1 MIDNKNIFSCEELDH
16 ERSEEGLPVAILA
29 IGAFLHFVF
38 LIWILISSLTTDN
51 VKRKFESK
59 KEKKKEKVQKKIKSN
74 IDDFKNVWRNRFERR
89 LKCEEIIKQTFE
101 NSFSDYKFKKELFEY
116 NYKDKSFYNKDEFD
130 RYIKNMTN
138 FIAKNIKN
146 KHLKDY
152 INRDEYYFNL
162 HQEDLFDIYNKHGRE
177 DDFDW
182 ENYDKR
188 ITDFEQKYSKIL
200 KNNFG
205 TMKLPDGFKIENI
218 HYYPQ
223 PDDYGMGDVGF
234 DIICDLSKEIDETK
248 RLFESI
254 GII

>member
-16 ERSEEGLPVAILA
+16 ERSEEGLPTVIYA

-38 LIWILISSLTTDN
+38 LIWILIFSLTN
-51 VKRKFESK
+51 KNKRKSESK
-59 KEKKKEKVQKKIKSN
+59 KEEKIQEKIKSN
-74 IDDFKNVWRNRFERR
+74 IDSFKNVWRNSFERR
-89 LKCEEIIKQTFE
+89 LKCEEIIKQTLE
-101 NSFSDYKFKKELFEY
+101 KSFSDYKFKKELFEHA
-116 NYKDKSFYNKDEFD
+116 YKDNTFYNKDEFD

-138 FIAKNIKN
+138 FIAENIKN

-152 INRDEYYFNL
+152 VNHDEYYFNL
-162 HQEDLFDIYNKHGRE
+162 YQKDLFDIYNKHSHE

-188 ITDFEQKYSKIL
+188 ITDFEQKYSKIH

-205 TMKLPDGFKIENI
+205 TMKLPEGFKIENI
-218 HYYPQ
+218 HYSPQ

>member
-16 ERSEEGLPVAILA
+16 EKSQEDLPVAILA

-38 LIWILISSLTTDN
+38 LIWILISSLTDN
-51 VKRKFESK
+51 IRRKSESK
-59 KEKKKEKVQKKIKSN
+59 KEEKVQKKIKSN
-74 IDDFKNVWRNRFERR
+74 IDDFKNVWRKSFERR

-101 NSFSDYKFKKELFEY
+101 KSFSDYKFKKELFEY
-116 NYKDKSFYNKDEFD
+116 NYKDNTFYNKDGFD
-130 RYIKNMTN
+130 KYIKDMTS
-138 FIAKNIKN
+138 FISKNIKD

-162 HQEDLFDIYNKHGRE
+162 YQKDLIGIYDKHDSGG

-182 ENYDKR
+182 EIYNKR
-188 ITDFEQKYSKIL
+188 IIDFEQKYSKIL

-218 HYYPQ
+218 HYSPQ

>member
-1 MIDNKNIFSCEELDH
+1 MINFENIFSCEELDH
-16 ERSEEGLPVAILA
+16 EKSQEGLPVAILA
-29 IGAFLHFVF
+29 IGAFLHFIF
-38 LIWILISSLTTDN
+38 LIWILISSLTDN
-51 VKRKFESK
+51 VKRKSESK
-59 KEKKKEKVQKKIKSN
+59 KEDKIQEKIKSK
-74 IDDFKNVWRNRFERR
+74 IDDFKNVWRNSFERR
-89 LKCEEIIKQTFE
+89 LKCEEIIKQTLE
-101 NSFSDYKFKKELFEY
+101 KSFSDYKFKKELFEY
-116 NYKDKSFYNKDEFD
+116 AYKNNNFYNKDEFD
-130 RYIKNMTN
+130 RYIKDMTS
-138 FIAKNIKN
+138 FISENIKD

-162 HQEDLFDIYNKHGRE
+162 HQEDLFDTYNKHSRE

-182 ENYDKR
+182 DNYNKR
-188 ITDFEQKYSKIL
+188 IINFEQKYSKIL

-218 HYYPQ
+218 HYSPQ

-248 RLFESI
+248 HLFESI

>member
-1 MIDNKNIFSCEELDH
+1 MINNKNIFSCEELDH
-16 ERSEEGLPVAILA
+16 ERSEEGLHAVIFA
-29 IGAFLHFVF
+29 IGAFLHFIF
-38 LIWILISSLTTDN
+38 LIWILISSLTDK
-51 VKRKFESK
+51 VKRKSESK
-59 KEKKKEKVQKKIKSN
+59 KEEKVQEKIKSK
-74 IDDFKNVWRNRFERR
+74 IDDFKNVWRNSFERR

-101 NSFSDYKFKKELFEY
+101 KSFSDYKFKKELFEY

-130 RYIKNMTN
+130 RYIKNMTS
-138 FIAKNIKN
+138 FISKNIKD

-152 INRDEYYFNL
+152 VNHEEYYFNL
-162 HQEDLFDIYNKHGRE
+162 YQKDLIEIYDQHDNGG

-182 ENYDKR
+182 EIYNKR
-188 ITDFEQKYSKIL
+188 IIDFEQKYSKIL

-205 TMKLPDGFKIENI
+205 TMKLPEGFKIENI

-234 DIICDLSKEIDETK
+234 NIICDLSKEIDETK

>member
-1 MIDNKNIFSCEELDH
+1 MINNKNIFSCEELDH
-16 ERSEEGLPVAILA
+16 ERSEEGLPTAIYA

-38 LIWILISSLTTDN
+38 LIWILISSLTN
-51 VKRKFESK
+51 KNKRKSELK
-59 KEKKKEKVQKKIKSN
+59 KEEKIQEKIKSN
-74 IDDFKNVWRNRFERR
+74 IDSFKNVWRNSFERR

-101 NSFSDYKFKKELFEY
+101 KSFSDYKFKKELFEY
-116 NYKDKSFYNKDEFD
+116 AYKDNTFYNKDEFD
-130 RYIKNMTN
+130 KYIKDMTN
-138 FIAKNIKN
+138 FIAENIKD

-152 INRDEYYFNL
+152 VNHDEYYFEL
-162 HQEDLFDIYNKHGRE
+162 YQKDLFDIYNKHSRE

-205 TMKLPDGFKIENI
+205 TMKLPEGFKIENI
-218 HYYPQ
+218 HYSPQ

-248 RLFESI
+248 HLFESI

>member
-1 MIDNKNIFSCEELDH
+1 
-16 ERSEEGLPVAILA
+16 
-29 IGAFLHFVF
+29 
-38 LIWILISSLTTDN
+38 
-51 VKRKFESK
+51 
-59 KEKKKEKVQKKIKSN
+59 
-74 IDDFKNVWRNRFERR
+74 
-89 LKCEEIIKQTFE
+89 
-101 NSFSDYKFKKELFEY
+101 
-116 NYKDKSFYNKDEFD
+116 
-130 RYIKNMTN
+130 MTN

-152 INRDEYYFNL
+152 VNHDEYYFEL
-162 HQEDLFDIYNKHGRE
+162 YQKDLFDIYNKHSHE

-182 ENYDKR
+182 GNYDKR

-205 TMKLPDGFKIENI
+205 TMKLPEGFKIENI
-218 HYYPQ
+218 HYSPQ

>member
-38 LIWILISSLTTDN
+38 LIWILISSLTN
-51 VKRKFESK
+51 KNKRKSESK
-59 KEKKKEKVQKKIKSN
+59 KEEKIQEKIKSN
-74 IDDFKNVWRNRFERR
+74 IDSFKNVWRNSFERR
-89 LKCEEIIKQTFE
+89 LKCEGIIKQTFE
-101 NSFSDYKFKKELFEY
+101 KSFSDYKFKKELFEY
-116 NYKDKSFYNKDEFD
+116 AYKDNTFYNKDEFD
-130 RYIKNMTN
+130 KYIKDMTN

-152 INRDEYYFNL
+152 VNHDEYYFEL
-162 HQEDLFDIYNKHGRE
+162 YQKDLFDIYNKHSRE

-182 ENYDKR
+182 GNYDKR

-205 TMKLPDGFKIENI
+205 TMKLPEGFKIENI